1 MFGDITYEDLRFG
14 NLYSAVLLFQ
24 SWAARA
30 QSNFVDVDSNSVEP
44 ISAPASFPRHYRE
57 LSMYTSGMLANPQL
71 MSDLKNQRLFFT
83 GVRLTSRLFTT
94 RHLFI
99 GGNLDAKP
107 LVIHSRSVTDGRQY
121 TYGGGSSV
129 GLQFAPRVGWRWQP
143 FFDVDGGFV
152 AFPHDV
158 PMPNTRRVNMTLDF
172 GPGVTI
178 PLRGNNAMRTGVWL
192 YHFSDGN
199 TAPRNPAFDGVMVY
213 VSCTFRN
220 FSPHLSRQLTKRST
234 LDPKTDNAVM
244 LQPERVQAGR

>member
-1 MFGDITYEDLRFG
+1 MKTCVSVALIALF
-14 NLYSAVLLFQ
+14 LLFQ
-24 SWAARA
+24 STAAQA
-30 QSNFVDVDSNSVEP
+30 QSNFVDVDSNSIEP
-44 ISAPASFPRHYRE
+44 TITATTSPRHYQE
-57 LSMYTSGMLANPQL
+57 LSIYTSGMLANPQL

-99 GGNLDAKP
+99 GGNLDVKP
-107 LVIHSRSVTDGRQY
+107 LIIHSKSVPTGREY
-121 TYGGGSSV
+121 TYGGGSGV

-213 VSCTFRN
+213 VSYTFRN
-220 FSPHLSRQLTKRST
+220 FSPHPSRKLTRRST
-234 LDPKTDNAVM
+234 FYPKTDDTVAF
-244 LQPERVQAGR
+244 QPERVQAGR

>member
-1 MFGDITYEDLRFG
+1 MKTCVFVTSIALF
-14 NLYSAVLLFQ
+14 LLLQSAP
-24 SWAARA
+24 ARA
-30 QSNFVDVDSNSVEP
+30 QSNFVDVGSNSVEP
-44 ISAPASFPRHYRE
+44 VTATASSPRYYRE
-57 LSMYTSGMLANPQL
+57 LSIYTSGMLANPQL

-99 GGNLDAKP
+99 GGNLDVKP
-107 LVIHSRSVTDGRQY
+107 LVIHSKSVPAGRQY
-121 TYGGGSSV
+121 TYGGGSAV
-129 GLQFAPRVGWRWQP
+129 GLQFAPRVAWRWQP
-143 FFDVDGGFV
+143 FFDVDGGFL

-158 PMPNTRRVNMTLDF
+158 PMPNTRRVSMTLDF

-178 PLRGNNAMRTGVWL
+178 PMRGNNALRTGVWL

-213 VSCTFRN
+213 VSYTCRN
-220 FSPHLSRQLTKRST
+220 FSPHLSRKLTRQST
-234 LDPKTDNAVM
+234 LDPKTDTRGV

>member
-1 MFGDITYEDLRFG
+1 MKTCVSVISIALF
-14 NLYSAVLLFQ
+14 LLFQ
-24 SWAARA
+24 SAATRA
-30 QSNFVDVDSNSVEP
+30 SNCDDVGSNSVEP
-44 ISAPASFPRHYRE
+44 VTATTRAPRYYRE
-57 LSMYTSGMLANPQL
+57 LSIYTSGMLANPQL

-99 GGNLDAKP
+99 GGNLDLKP
-107 LVIHSRSVTDGRQY
+107 LIIHSKSVPNGREY
-121 TYGGGSSV
+121 TYGGGSGV

-178 PLRGNNAMRTGVWL
+178 PLRGNNALRTGVWL

-213 VSCTFRN
+213 VSYTYRN
-220 FSPHLSRQLTKRST
+220 FAPHLSRR
-234 LDPKTDNAVM
+234 
-244 LQPERVQAGR
+244 R

>member
-1 MFGDITYEDLRFG
+1 MKTCVSVAFIALF
-14 NLYSAVLLFQ
+14 LLFQ
-24 SWAARA
+24 SAATRA
-30 QSNFVDVDSNSVEP
+30 SNCDEVGSNSVEP
-44 ISAPASFPRHYRE
+44 VTATTSAPRYYRE
-57 LSMYTSGMLANPQL
+57 LSIYTSGMLANPQL

-99 GGNLDAKP
+99 GGNLDLKP
-107 LVIHSRSVTDGRQY
+107 LIIHSKSVPNGREY
-121 TYGGGSSV
+121 TYGGGSGV

-178 PLRGNNAMRTGVWL
+178 PLRGNNALRTGVWL
-192 YHFSDGN
+192 YHFSNGN

-213 VSCTFRN
+213 ASYTLRN
-220 FSPHLSRQLTKRST
+220 FAPHLSRR
-234 LDPKTDNAVM
+234 
-244 LQPERVQAGR
+244 R

>member
-1 MFGDITYEDLRFG
+1 MKTCVSVTSI
-14 NLYSAVLLFQ
+14 VLFLLLQ
-24 SWAARA
+24 SVAARA
-30 QSNFVDVDSNSVEP
+30 QSNFVDVGSNFVEP
-44 ISAPASFPRHYRE
+44 VIATASRPHRYRE
-57 LSMYTSGMLANPQL
+57 LSIYTSGMLANPQL

-99 GGNLDAKP
+99 GGNLDVKP
-107 LVIHSRSVTDGRQY
+107 LIIHSKSVPNGREY
-121 TYGGGSSV
+121 TYGGGSGV
-129 GLQFAPRVGWRWQP
+129 GLQFAPRVGWHWQP

-213 VSCTFRN
+213 VSYTFRN

>member
-1 MFGDITYEDLRFG
+1 MKACISVTSIALF
-14 NLYSAVLLFQ
+14 LLLQ
-24 SWAARA
+24 SVSARA
-30 QSNFVDVDSNSVEP
+30 QSNFVDSDSNSVEP
-44 ISAPASFPRHYRE
+44 AFAVTASPRRYRE
-57 LSMYTSGMLANPQL
+57 LSIYTSGMVANPQL

-99 GGNLDAKP
+99 GGNLDVKP
-107 LVIHSRSVTDGRQY
+107 VVIHSKSVPNGRQY
-121 TYGGGSSV
+121 TYGGGSAV
-129 GLQFAPRVGWRWQP
+129 GLQFAPRVRWHWQP

-213 VSCTFRN
+213 VSYTFRN
-220 FSPHLSRQLTKRST
+220 FSPHLSRQLTKRGT